1 MLDTEQLKTEFWEDS
16 RGRLVPIS
24 MVSDIDRQRDEI
36 VREIAAAAKDL
47 QESMRRF
54 KLQAMGDV
62 QAFVDLSAEKYGV
75 KMGGQKGNVTLITY
89 DGRYKIQVAIS
100 EHLAFDERLQAA
112 KKLIDECLTDWT
124 GDSRDEIKTI
134 VLDAFQVD
142 KEGRI
147 NTGRILGLRRLAIN
161 DQRWARAMQAIADSM
176 QVVGSKTYLR
186 IYERSADGKYS
197 QVALD
202 FAAL

>member
-1 MLDTEQLKTEFWEDS
+1 MTANQAKDQYWEDS
-16 RGRLVPIS
+16 RGRLVPVAI
-24 MVSDIDRQRDEI
+24 VSEIDQERDAL
-36 VREIAAAAKDL
+36 VRELAAAAKDL
-47 QESMRRF
+47 QEAMRRF

-62 QAFVDLSAEKYGV
+62 QAFVDLSAEKYDV
-75 KMGGQKGNVTLITY
+75 KMGGQKGNITLVSY
-89 DGRYKIQVAIS
+89 DGRFKVQVAIS
-100 EHLAFDERLQAA
+100 EHLSFDERLQAA

-147 NTGRILGLRRLAIN
+147 NTGRILGLRRLAI
-161 DQRWARAMQAIADSM
+161 DDSRWLKAMQAIADSM

-186 IYERSADGKYS
+186 IYERGADGRYNPI
-197 QVALD
+197 ALD
-202 FAAL
+202 LAAL

>member
-1 MLDTEQLKTEFWEDS
+1 MTTEMNEDYWEDS
-16 RGRLVPIS
+16 RGRLVPASMIS
-24 MVSDIDRQRDEI
+24 DVDKQRDDVVKEL
-36 VREIAAAAKDL
+36 AAAAKDL
-47 QESMRRF
+47 QEAMRNF

-62 QAFVDLSAEKYGV
+62 QAFVDLSAERYDV
-75 KMGGQKGNVTLITY
+75 KLGGKKGNVSLVSF
-89 DGRYKIQVAIS
+89 DGRLKVQVAIS
-100 EHLAFDERLQAA
+100 EHLSFDERLQAA

-147 NTGRILGLRRLAIN
+147 NTGRILSLRRLPIC
-161 DQRWARAMQAIADSM
+161 DKRWVMAMQAIADSM

-186 IYERSADGKYS
+186 IYERTGMDDKYT
-197 QVALD
+197 AITLD
-202 FAAL
+202 LAAL

>member
-1 MLDTEQLKTEFWEDS
+1 MTANQAKDQYWEDS
-16 RGRLVPIS
+16 RGRLVPVAI
-24 MVSDIDRQRDEI
+24 VSEIDQERDAL
-36 VREIAAAAKDL
+36 VRELAAAAKDL
-47 QESMRRF
+47 QEAMRRF

-62 QAFVDLSAEKYGV
+62 QAFVDLSAEKYDV
-75 KMGGQKGNVTLITY
+75 KMGGQKGNITLVSY
-89 DGRYKIQVAIS
+89 DGRFKVQVAIS
-100 EHLAFDERLQAA
+100 EHLSFDERLQAA

-147 NTGRILGLRRLAIN
+147 NTGRILGLRRLAI
-161 DQRWARAMQAIADSM
+161 DDSRWLKAMQAIADSM

-186 IYERSADGKYS
+186 IYERGADGRYNAI
-197 QVALD
+197 ALD
-202 FAAL
+202 LAAL